1 MQRPRQITL
10 VTLLCAS
17 LLGCGSLKRF
27 VYEGFN
33 RDERQHPK
41 RVVQVLAIEPGMQV
55 ADIGAGGGYFTFRLA
70 DAVGETGRV
79 YAVDVDDDMISYLE
93 ERAREDGYKNVTV
106 VRGEFAD
113 PLLPDGQ
120 IDLIFSSNTYHHI
133 EGRVAYFRGVLQD
146 LAQGGRVAIEVR
158 VEPEDHFP
166 HRRLPGIAGRI
177 VDSLD
182 KLRHGNVLR
191 PHAAQ
196 RIEPAHEN
204 VVHAP
209 ERS

>member
-1 MQRPRQITL
+1 MQRPWQITL

-27 VYEGFN
+27 AYEGFN
-33 RDERQHPK
+33 RDERQQPK

-55 ADIGAGGGYFTFRLA
+55 ADIGAGGGYFTFKLA

-93 ERAREDGYKNVTV
+93 ERAREDGYENVTV

-146 LAQGGRVAIEVR
+146 LAQGGRVAILELREGPWIVPSHYTDREVIVKEM
-158 VEPEDHFP
+158 VEAGYTEVASFDFIEDQSFT
-166 HRRLPGIAGRI
+166 IFGRT
-177 VDSLD
+177 
-182 KLRHGNVLR
+182 GGG
-191 PHAAQ
+191 
-196 RIEPAHEN
+196 
-204 VVHAP
+204 
-209 ERS
+209 